1 MKRGYWVLA
10 FGVIALAALAG
21 TAQAGNLANS
31 LTITGTDFLAVG
43 DSGLRGVGA
52 GEFVV
57 TGLTGTVNEAYVLWH
72 GPTRSSDPDVNVVIT
87 FDGTDVT
94 GVNIGQSS
102 DNCWGFSNSQAYRA
116 DVSGL
121 VTADGTYAY
130 GFPGFSSGSVEM
142 NGASLLIFYDDGDS
156 GNDLDVA
163 VFDGNDSNQPN
174 AFDDPGWNATLAG
187 INYSSGTAEM
197 LLVVSDGQTFSDNG
211 VEINATVLFGPG
223 LNFQGDTLPNQGGCP
238 SGCLWDHRTEDV
250 TSFLTPGPNTL
261 TLTDSGSGSD
271 CLSLIA
277 TVFILPAGAIEPVE
291 VAIPTMGRV
300 GVVVMTV
307 LLLAAGAFVLRRF
320 SV

>member
-1 MKRGYWVLA
+1 MKRGYSILA
-10 FGVIALAALAG
+10 FGVIALVVLAG
-21 TAQAGNLANS
+21 PAQAGNLANS

-72 GPTRSSDPDVNVVIT
+72 GPTNSSDPDVNNAVT
-87 FDGTDVT
+87 FDGTTVT
-94 GVNIGQSS
+94 GVNIGTS
-102 DNCWGFSNSQAYRA
+102 DNNCWGFLNSQAYRA

-121 VTADGTYAY
+121 VTADGTYTY
-130 GFPGFSSGSVEM
+130 SLPGFSAGSVEM

-156 GNDLDVA
+156 GNDVDVA
-163 VFDGNDSNQPN
+163 VFDGNDSNISNPH
-174 AFDDPGWNATLAG
+174 DDPGWNATLAG

-197 LLVVSDGQTFSDNG
+197 LMVVSDGQTFSDLG
-211 VEINATVLFGPG
+211 VAINATVLFGPG

-277 TVFILPAGAIEPVE
+277 AVFILPAGAIEPVE
-291 VAIPTMGRV
+291 VAIPTIGRV

>member
-1 MKRGYWVLA
+1 
-10 FGVIALAALAG
+10 
-21 TAQAGNLANS
+21 
-31 LTITGTDFLAVG
+31 
-43 DSGLRGVGA
+43 
-52 GEFVV
+52 
-57 TGLTGTVNEAYVLWH
+57 
-72 GPTRSSDPDVNVVIT
+72 
-87 FDGTDVT
+87 
-94 GVNIGQSS
+94 
-102 DNCWGFSNSQAYRA
+102 
-116 DVSGL
+116 
-121 VTADGTYAY
+121 
-130 GFPGFSSGSVEM
+130 
-142 NGASLLIFYDDGDS
+142 
-156 GNDLDVA
+156 

-277 TVFILPAGAIEPVE
+277 AVFILPAGAIEPVE
-291 VAIPTMGRV
+291 VAIPTIGRV